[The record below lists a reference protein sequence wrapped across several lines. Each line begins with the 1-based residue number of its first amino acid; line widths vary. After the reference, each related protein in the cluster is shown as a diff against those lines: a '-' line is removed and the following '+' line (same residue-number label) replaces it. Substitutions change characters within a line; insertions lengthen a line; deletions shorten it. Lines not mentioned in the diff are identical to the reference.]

1 MKPKR
6 CPLNGF
12 VNNIEFFL
20 PNGMQYIIWE
30 FFTIYIFSDFRW
42 ENILASI
49 YRFLLL
55 LLFPVSLFAGPG
67 DPVNDFTLEGLQDSV
82 TLSQFHGKVVYL
94 DFWASWCLPCRE
106 SFPWMNRMASR
117 YRRDGLV
124 VIAVN
129 LDKDRALADKFLK
142 ELKPGFTIA
151 FDPKAEV
158 AERYDVQM
166 MPSSY
171 LIDREGQITTQHR
184 GFFAN
189 QAQNIEVEIQGL
201 LRKGGNHG

>member
-1 MKPKR
+1 MLTR
-6 CPLNGF
+6 FSALFAACLLSLT
-12 VNNIEFFL
+12 IFL
-20 PNGMQYIIWE
+20 PP
-30 FFTIYIFSDFRW
+30 
-42 ENILASI
+42 A
-49 YRFLLL
+49 
-55 LLFPVSLFAGPG
+55 FAAEAAP
-67 DPVNDFTLEGLQDSV
+67 DFTLPTFPDGTEVNLQD
-82 TLSQFHGKVVYL
+82 LKGHVVYL

-106 SFPWMNRMASR
+106 SFPWMNRMTSR

-142 ELKPGFTIA
+142 VLKPDFTIA

-171 LIDREGQITTQHR
+171 LIDREGRISTQHR

-189 QAQNIEVEIQGL
+189 QAKNIETEIRGL
-201 LRKGGNHG
+201 LRNGGNKG

>member
-1 MKPKR
+1 VSNFEFLLPK
-6 CPLNGF
+6 
-12 VNNIEFFL
+12 
-20 PNGMQYIIWE
+20 GMQYIFWDY
-30 FFTIYIFSDFRW
+30 FTIYAFRDLRW
-42 ENILASI
+42 ESILASM

-55 LLFPVSLFAGPG
+55 LLFPFSLFAGPG
-67 DPVNDFTLEGLQDSV
+67 DPVSDFTLEGLQDSV
-82 TLSQFHGKVVYL
+82 TLSQFRGKVVYL

-106 SFPWMNRMASR
+106 SFPWMNRMTSR

-142 ELKPGFTIA
+142 ALKPDFTIA

-171 LIDREGQITTQHR
+171 LIDREGRISTQHR

-189 QAQNIEVEIQGL
+189 QAKNIETEIRGL
-201 LRKGGNHG
+201 LRNGGNKG